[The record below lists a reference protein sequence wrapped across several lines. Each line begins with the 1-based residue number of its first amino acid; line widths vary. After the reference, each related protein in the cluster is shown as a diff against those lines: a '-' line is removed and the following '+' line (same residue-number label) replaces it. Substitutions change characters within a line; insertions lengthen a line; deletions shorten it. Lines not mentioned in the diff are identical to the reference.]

1 MNSFS
6 AYEEAAL
13 STAVYPNQG
22 EPLGLVYV
30 TLKASGEAGEFAG
43 HFLEAGG
50 VKLMAK
56 EVGDELWYVAAK
68 ARELGRCLFEL
79 LGTDNIDEFETT
91 SVNGEAMSI
100 GALGL
105 YGTKYAGDFS
115 EQLGK
120 AMRDDQFGQFREL
133 PVVGDPIYR
142 ECELVALTPERR
154 EKLLGILVDHA
165 KNLALKAYA
174 IGTPLSVIAAENVAK
189 LQDRKARG
197 VLGGSGDNR

>member
-1 MNSFS
+1 VNSFS

-120 AMRDDQFGQFREL
+120 AMRDDAFT
-133 PVVGDPIYR
+133 
-142 ECELVALTPERR
+142 LTPERR